1 MRHVGTSCY
10 GVAKTSHLIIV
21 ISLVVLAGQDR
32 IGYVVVVGVGVGVG
46 VGVDVDVDM
55 DVDMVRYNIA
65 GDIPREAIK

>member
-32 IGYVVVVGVGVGVG
+32 IGYVVVVD
-46 VGVDVDVDM
+46 VDVDVDM

>member
-32 IGYVVVVGVGVGVG
+32 IGYVVVVGVGV
-46 VGVDVDVDM
+46 DVDM